1 MGRRRYYEPAY
12 WGYTPSK
19 PIKVDDG
26 IQLKSTR
33 GEIGKQWWS
42 KKWIQALERFTIAT
56 RLSRGK
62 TYARGGQVISID
74 IKNGKATAKVQGSKP
89 RPYTVSIQVTAFTG
103 HQWDAVLDLMASR
116 AIFAAKLLCGEMP
129 SNIEELFS
137 DAGTPLFPSASKDLH
152 TDCTCPDVANPCK
165 HIAAVHY
172 ILAEKFD
179 DDPFVIFELRGR
191 TKQQIVDAL
200 RSRRA
205 VTGEKIA
212 EQSMPRCDGETS
224 GNDDLFELSPQAF
237 WGTSDSRFE
246 SSVNLQPPA
255 VEQAALKLLGPSP
268 FIIQGKRLEEILGN
282 VYTIA
287 SSMARKKFVE
297 KEGKLEIEGFTN
309 VMNSMEQKRPSR

>member
-1 MGRRRYYEPAY
+1 MRLLGRKRYYEPVY
-12 WGYTPSK
+12 WGYTPSR

-89 RPYTVSIQVTAFTG
+89 RPYTVSIQVTAFTD

-129 SNIEELFS
+129 PNIEELFS
-137 DAGTPLFPSASKDLH
+137 DAGTPLFPSTSKDLD

-205 VTGEKIA
+205 VAGEKIA
-212 EQSMPRCDGETS
+212 EGALTHRDGENS
-224 GNDDLFELSPQAF
+224 SDDGPFELSPQAF
-237 WGTSDSRFE
+237 WGTNDSRIE
-246 SSVNLQPPA
+246 NPVNLQPPA

-268 FIIQGKRLEEILGN
+268 FIIQGKRLEEILGK
-282 VYTIA
+282 VYAIT
-287 SSMARKKFVE
+287 SSMARKKFIE
-297 KEGKLEIEGFTN
+297 KE
-309 VMNSMEQKRPSR
+309 EQIGDYE